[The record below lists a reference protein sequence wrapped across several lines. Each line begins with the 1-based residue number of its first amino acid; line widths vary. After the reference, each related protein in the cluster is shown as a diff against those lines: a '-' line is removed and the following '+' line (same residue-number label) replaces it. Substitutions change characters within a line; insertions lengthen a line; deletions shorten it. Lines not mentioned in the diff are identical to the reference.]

1 MHRIQKLTDL
11 IENEFCS
18 CLWGELEIIQVPNIW
33 QKFYMEFPYEIVD
46 VMIFLQNEND
56 NLPFLPKRF

>member
-1 MHRIQKLTDL
+1 MFVGRVK
-11 IENEFCS
+11 
-18 CLWGELEIIQVPNIW
+18 VPNIW